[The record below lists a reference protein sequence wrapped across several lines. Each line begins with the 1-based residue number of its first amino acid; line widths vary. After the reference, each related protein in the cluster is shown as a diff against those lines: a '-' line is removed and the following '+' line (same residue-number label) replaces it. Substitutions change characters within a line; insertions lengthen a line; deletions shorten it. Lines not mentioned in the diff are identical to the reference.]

1 MCSVMIPPSSGP
13 IARAIAETP
22 AQIPIAVP
30 RSRAW
35 NVAEMIDSVA
45 GIISAAP
52 TPWTPRAA
60 ISSVAPD
67 ERPQASE
74 ESVKTIRP
82 IVKIS
87 RRPSRSPSFPPVSS
101 SEAKLRAEAATVH
114 SSSDVLIPR
123 SALIAGSATFTTVL
137 SSMIMK
143 RAKQSAP
150 NVHQRRFSSAKIFA
164 RTAPPTGRKLAC
176 TRLALTSQSVKVT
189 LAGVE
194 VIWRPDQEARE
205 RTNAL
210 RLARKLGFD
219 DYASLVR
226 FSQDEPE
233 RFWPAAIEDME
244 LEFSRPWDAVVD
256 ESRGPEWATWFVG
269 GRLNLAWNCVHRWA
283 QGERADAPAA
293 VWQSEDGQRRS
304 LTYREVSAEVT
315 RLAEA
320 LARLGVEPGD
330 RVALFLPMSPEVAIA
345 SHACAHL
352 GAIQVPIFS
361 GFAAPAIA
369 ARLQHSEAK
378 VVVTAD
384 GSLRRGREVPMKEL
398 VDEAVRESPSVEHVV
413 VWQRLG
419 NGAAMQAGRDVFWSD
434 AVAGSPGEL
443 EPLEVD
449 SEHPYL
455 LTYTS
460 GTTGLPK
467 GVLHVQGGFLVSITR
482 EVAYQADARP
492 EDVIHFVTDMGWI
505 MGPWEVVG
513 GMALGCT
520 IVFAEGA
527 PDWPAADRLWG
538 LVDSE
543 RVSILGLSPTL
554 VRALIPHGAELVE
567 RHDVS
572 PLRVLVTTGEP
583 WNPEPY
589 RWLFEHVGGGRCP
602 IINCSGGT
610 EVGACFLSPT
620 PAVPIKACSLGGPA
634 LGMAMDVVDADGLSV
649 RGEVGELVCRRP
661 FPGMTRGFWGD
672 PERYLDTYW
681 RRLPG
686 IWVHG
691 DWAFVD
697 DEGFWFLHGRSDD
710 TLNIAG
716 KRLGPSELESAV
728 VAHPAVAEAAAVGVP
743 HEVKGEVAWVFC
755 ALVPGV
761 EPSDELAAE
770 LRGLAADELGK
781 AFAPERVLFV
791 SALPKTRSA
800 KIVRRA
806 VRAKALGTD
815 PGDLS
820 SLENPETLEEIEH
833 VATN

>member
-1 MCSVMIPPSSGP
+1 
-13 IARAIAETP
+13 
-22 AQIPIAVP
+22 
-30 RSRAW
+30 
-35 NVAEMIDSVA
+35 
-45 GIISAAP
+45 
-52 TPWTPRAA
+52 
-60 ISSVAPD
+60 
-67 ERPQASE
+67 
-74 ESVKTIRP
+74 
-82 IVKIS
+82 
-87 RRPSRSPSFPPVSS
+87 
-101 SEAKLRAEAATVH
+101 
-114 SSSDVLIPR
+114 
-123 SALIAGSATFTTVL
+123 
-137 SSMIMK
+137 
-143 RAKQSAP
+143 
-150 NVHQRRFSSAKIFA
+150 
-164 RTAPPTGRKLAC
+164 
-176 TRLALTSQSVKVT
+176 
-189 LAGVE
+189 VE
-194 VIWRPDQEARE
+194 VIWRPSEEERE
-205 RTNAL
+205 RTNAM
-210 RLARKLGFD
+210 RLARRLGFD
-219 DYASLVR
+219 DYWELVR
-226 FSQDEPE
+226 FSAEEPE
-233 RFWPAAIEDME
+233 RFWPAAIEDMG

-256 ESRGPEWATWFVG
+256 LSRGPEWATWFVG
-269 GRLNLAWNCVHRWA
+269 GKLNLAWNCVHRWA
-283 QGERADAPAA
+283 RGPRASAVAA
-293 VWQSEDGQRRS
+293 VWQSENGTRRA
-304 LTYREVSAEVT
+304 LTYGELSDEVT

-320 LARLGVEPGD
+320 LAALGVVAGD

-384 GSLRRGREVPMKEL
+384 GSLRRGREVPMKAL
-398 VDEAVRESPSVEHVV
+398 VDEALRESPTVEHVV
-413 VWQRLG
+413 VWRRLG
-419 NGAAMQAGRDVFWSD
+419 GEIPMHPGRDVWWD
-434 AVAGSPGEL
+434 EAVASSPGKL

-460 GTTGLPK
+460 GTTGAPK

-482 EVAYQADARP
+482 EVCYQADARP
-492 EDVIHFVTDMGWI
+492 DDVIHFVTDMGWI

-520 IVFAEGA
+520 VVFAEGA

-538 LVDSE
+538 LVE
-543 RVSILGLSPTL
+543 REGVSILGLSPTL

-567 RHDVS
+567 RHDLS
-572 PLRVLVTTGEP
+572 SLRVLVTTGEP

-634 LGMAMDVVDADGLSV
+634 LGMAMDVVDAEGRPV

-661 FPGMTRGFWGD
+661 FPGMTRGFWRD

-686 IWVHG
+686 VWVHG
-691 DWAFVD
+691 DWALVD
-697 DEGFWFLHGRSDD
+697 EDGFWFLHGRSDD

-716 KRLGPSELESAV
+716 KRLGPAELESAV
-728 VAHPAVAEAAAVGVP
+728 VAHPLVAEAAAVGVP
-743 HEVKGEVAWVFC
+743 HKVKGEVAWVFC
-755 ALVPGV
+755 ALVPGA
-761 EPSDELAAE
+761 EPSEELALE
-770 LRGLAADELGK
+770 LRGLAAAELGK

-806 VRAKALGTD
+806 VRAKAVGDD

-820 SLENPETLEEIEH
+820 SVENPETLEEI
-833 VATN
+833 AAASAGR

>member
-1 MCSVMIPPSSGP
+1 
-13 IARAIAETP
+13 
-22 AQIPIAVP
+22 
-30 RSRAW
+30 
-35 NVAEMIDSVA
+35 
-45 GIISAAP
+45 
-52 TPWTPRAA
+52 
-60 ISSVAPD
+60 
-67 ERPQASE
+67 
-74 ESVKTIRP
+74 
-82 IVKIS
+82 
-87 RRPSRSPSFPPVSS
+87 
-101 SEAKLRAEAATVH
+101 
-114 SSSDVLIPR
+114 
-123 SALIAGSATFTTVL
+123 
-137 SSMIMK
+137 
-143 RAKQSAP
+143 
-150 NVHQRRFSSAKIFA
+150 
-164 RTAPPTGRKLAC
+164 
-176 TRLALTSQSVKVT
+176 
-189 LAGVE
+189 VE
-194 VIWRPDQEARE
+194 VIWRPSDGVRE
-205 RTNAL
+205 RSNAM
-210 RLARKLGFD
+210 RLGRRLGFD
-219 DYASLVR
+219 DYWELVR
-226 FSQDEPE
+226 FSGEEPE
-233 RFWPAAIEDME
+233 RFWPAAIEDMG
-244 LEFSRPWDAVVD
+244 LEFSRPWQQVVD
-256 ESRGPEWATWFVG
+256 ASRGPEWATWFVG
-269 GRLNLAWNCVHRWA
+269 GRLNLARNCVHRWA
-283 QGERADAPAA
+283 RGARADADAA
-293 VWQSEDGQRRS
+293 VWQSEDGVRRAF
-304 LTYREVSAEVT
+304 TYSELSDEVT
-315 RLAEA
+315 RFAEGLAA
-320 LARLGVEPGD
+320 LGVEAGD
-330 RVALFLPMSPEVAIA
+330 RVALFLPMAPEVAIA

-369 ARLQHSEAK
+369 ARLRHSEAK

-398 VDEAVRESPSVEHVV
+398 VDEALRETPSVERVV
-413 VWQRLG
+413 VWRRLG
-419 NGAAMQAGRDVFWSD
+419 REEVPMRAGRDLFWEET
-434 AVAGSPGEL
+434 VAGSRGEL
-443 EPLEVD
+443 EPREVE

-460 GTTGLPK
+460 GTTGRPK

-520 IVFAEGA
+520 VVFAEGA

-538 LVDSE
+538 LVEAE

-567 RHDVS
+567 RHDLAS
-572 PLRVLVTTGEP
+572 LRVLVTTGEP

-589 RWLFEHVGGGRCP
+589 RWLFQHVGGGRCP

-620 PAVPIKACSLGGPA
+620 PAVPIKTCSLGGPA
-634 LGMAMDVVDADGLSV
+634 LGMAMDVVDAEGISL

-686 IWVHG
+686 VWVHG
-691 DWAFVD
+691 DWALVD
-697 DEGFWFLHGRSDD
+697 EDGYWFLHGRSDD

-716 KRLGPSELESAV
+716 KRLGPAELESAV

-743 HEVKGEVAWVFC
+743 HDVKGEVAWVFC
-755 ALVPGV
+755 ALVPGI
-761 EPSDELAAE
+761 EPTDELAAE
-770 LRGLAADELGK
+770 LRELAAESLGK

-806 VRAKALGTD
+806 VRAKALGSD

-820 SLENPETLEEIEH
+820 SLENPETLEEIAH
-833 VATN
+833 AARS

>member
-1 MCSVMIPPSSGP
+1 V
-13 IARAIAETP
+13 
-22 AQIPIAVP
+22 
-30 RSRAW
+30 
-35 NVAEMIDSVA
+35 D
-45 GIISAAP
+45 
-52 TPWTPRAA
+52 
-60 ISSVAPD
+60 
-67 ERPQASE
+67 
-74 ESVKTIRP
+74 
-82 IVKIS
+82 
-87 RRPSRSPSFPPVSS
+87 
-101 SEAKLRAEAATVH
+101 
-114 SSSDVLIPR
+114 
-123 SALIAGSATFTTVL
+123 
-137 SSMIMK
+137 
-143 RAKQSAP
+143 
-150 NVHQRRFSSAKIFA
+150 
-164 RTAPPTGRKLAC
+164 
-176 TRLALTSQSVKVT
+176 
-189 LAGVE
+189 
-194 VIWRPDQEARE
+194 VIWRPSDEIRE
-205 RTNAL
+205 RSNAM

-219 DYASLVR
+219 DYWELVR
-226 FSQDEPE
+226 FSAEEPE
-233 RFWPAAIEDME
+233 RFWPAAIEDMG
-244 LEFSRPWDAVVD
+244 LEFSRPWDQVCD
-256 ESRGPEWATWFVG
+256 LSRGPEWATWFVG

-283 QGERADAPAA
+283 RGERAEAAAA
-293 VWQSEDGQRRS
+293 VWQSEDGHQRS
-304 LTYREVSAEVT
+304 LSYRELSAEVT

-320 LARLGVEPGD
+320 LAALGVEAGD

-369 ARLQHSEAK
+369 ARLQASEAK

-384 GSLRRGREVPMKEL
+384 GSLRRGREVPMKAL
-398 VDEAVRESPSVEHVV
+398 VDEALRESPSVEHVI
-413 VWQRLG
+413 VWRRLG
-419 NGAAMQAGRDVFWSD
+419 NDAPMQAGRDLFWD
-434 AVAGSPGEL
+434 EAVADSPGEL

-460 GTTGLPK
+460 GTTGQPK

-538 LVDSE
+538 LVE
-543 RVSILGLSPTL
+543 QENVSILGLSPTL
-554 VRALIPHGAELVE
+554 VRALIPHGAEIVE
-567 RHDVS
+567 RHDLS
-572 PLRVLVTTGEP
+572 SLRVLVTTGEP

-589 RWLFEHVGGGRCP
+589 RWLSEHVGGGRCP

-620 PAVPIKACSLGGPA
+620 PAVPIKECSLGGPA
-634 LGMAMDVVDADGLSV
+634 LGMAMDVVDSEGRSV
-649 RGEVGELVCRRP
+649 RGEVGELVCRKP
-661 FPGMTRGFWGD
+661 FPGMTRGFWRD
-672 PERYLDTYW
+672 PERYLDAYW

-691 DWAFVD
+691 DWALVD
-697 DEGFWFLHGRSDD
+697 EDGFWFLHGRSDD

-716 KRLGPSELESAV
+716 KRLGPAELESAV
-728 VAHPAVAEAAAVGVP
+728 IAHPSVAEAAAVGVP

-755 ALVPGV
+755 ALVPGA
-761 EPSDELAAE
+761 EPSEELARELRELAA
-770 LRGLAADELGK
+770 GDLGK

-806 VRAKALGTD
+806 VKAKALGDD

-820 SLENPETLEEIEH
+820 SVENPETLEEIER